1 MTTPRPHRGTIH
13 LEDAGILLHEA
24 YPGDQYILRVHSP
37 ECARRA
43 APGSFVHLTCD
54 PLLPMRR
61 PLSIMRT
68 DPQAGWVEFLYKV
81 VGEGTRLLSRR
92 QVGESLSV
100 LGPIGQPFR
109 PHPER
114 PRALLLGGGVGI
126 PPMVFLADVLRRQPL
141 YKPLVLMG
149 SEVPF
154 PFTSRPSQTL
164 VPGIPDGVIAAM
176 PLLEDWGVPSR
187 LCSQQDF
194 AGCYQ
199 GYITDLARDWL
210 AALNSEHLHEV
221 ELFAC
226 GPHPMLAAV
235 ARLARDYDLPCQI
248 SLEEFMACAVGGC
261 AGCTVEVAT
270 GQGPAMKRVCV
281 DGPVFDARTVFP

>member
-1 MTTPRPHRGTIH
+1 MTTAKPHRGTIQ
-13 LEDAGILLHEA
+13 LEDAEILDHEA
-24 YPGDQYILRVHSP
+24 HPGEQYILRVRSP

-43 APGSFVHLTCD
+43 EPGSFAHLTCD

-68 DPQAGWVEFLYKV
+68 DPEAGWVEFLYKV
-81 VGEGTRLLSRR
+81 VGAGTRLLSRR

-109 PHPER
+109 PRPER
-114 PRALLLGGGVGI
+114 PRTLLLGGGVGI
-126 PPMVFLADVLRRQPL
+126 PPMVFLADALRRQPA

-154 PFTSRPSQTL
+154 PFTRRPSQIL

-194 AGCYQ
+194 PGCFQ

-210 AALNSEHLHEV
+210 AALNTQHLHEV
-221 ELFAC
+221 EIFAC
-226 GPHPMLAAV
+226 GPTPCWRPSPDWHASTICPARSRWRNSWPAPSAAAPAAPCRWKPSR
-235 ARLARDYDLPCQI
+235 ARR
-248 SLEEFMACAVGGC
+248 
-261 AGCTVEVAT
+261 
-270 GQGPAMKRVCV
+270 
-281 DGPVFDARTVFP
+281 